1 MMGKIKAMVKMP
13 GEGWVQ
19 REIDNTLES
28 LQGIV
33 GGYIETL
40 TLREG
45 LVLIVNEEGVLHE
58 LAPNLYVRGHW
69 LRGPIIAVGVRGEDF
84 ADCPVDTS
92 WKMRIAVAL
101 ENAKK

>member
-1 MMGKIKAMVKMP
+1 MGKINAMVKMP
-13 GEGWVQ
+13 GESWA
-19 REIDNTLES
+19 RHEIDNTLEA

-58 LAPNLYVRGHW
+58 LEPNMYVRGHW
-69 LRGPIIAVGVRGEDF
+69 LRGPIIAVGVCGDEF
-84 ADCPVDTS
+84 ADCPMDTS
-92 WKMRIAVAL
+92 WKMRVAIAL